1 MDLIRYSIER
11 PIAIFAAVALIMMF
25 GWLALISIPIQ
36 LSPSIAQPAIHIWTA
51 WPGAAPAEVEREI
64 INPQEE
70 ALRGLTGLESLISTS
85 QEGAGNVRLGFPVGH
100 DMEKALL
107 LVANRLD
114 RVTDYPEEARAPSFR
129 AEEPRGSYIA
139 WLYLR
144 TADGN
149 TRPIGDYGDFARDV
163 ILERLERVPGIRHI
177 AIGGGQRREIRIAFD
192 PARLVRYGFTIS
204 ELLDRLRSAQV
215 AVTAGDIT
223 EGKRRYVVRAE
234 WQLNTIENINR
245 IVLRSTTD
253 AAGGAVGRV
262 TVADVADVDFHYRQR
277 ESIVRMN
284 GRPAIDI
291 GIQNQ
296 TGTNVIETMRG
307 IRDALAELQSGPV
320 AREGLVLEQKYDET
334 GYIDSAIG
342 LVLQNIWL
350 GGTVAVVV
358 LLLFLRSARATAIVA
373 LAIPTSVVASFVA
386 MAASGGSINV
396 LSLAGIAFAVGMV
409 VDAAIIVLENIYRL
423 RQQGESARQAALH
436 GTRQVWGAI
445 LISSLTTV
453 LVFIPLLLMDLAVGK
468 LFRDI
473 AVAITV
479 AVSMSL
485 LVSVTVIPALASRML
500 TGDRPLTK
508 RNIFILDDL
517 ARAFVAGTI
526 QFTRTIVTSR
536 RRAIA
541 VAAAITGTAVA
552 ASWWLMPPLEYLP
565 EGDRNLIIGVAEPS
579 SGYNFEAAQFLGDQ
593 IEEKLLP
600 LLATKPAGA
609 PVTHDGPAA
618 DYIALNIQRDRIRV
632 MARSVEPD
640 RAGTLKFLIRD
651 AMLGIPDVSAYSYRP
666 SLFPNVDGGRTIL
679 LTVSGPE
686 FETIFNVVER
696 ARNHV
701 SEILPQSG
709 GTNTTTTPRLV
720 FGAPEIRVRPDAVRL
735 ADNGISARELGL
747 TIDAYNDGIRVDEIY
762 VDGRL
767 MNLTLAGQTVELPLT
782 QGIRDLPIITR
793 DGNIV
798 PVSLLATVGLTAGPT
813 AIRHEEGLRA
823 AVLRISPPPEIAL
836 ETALD
841 MLRDTVLDRLRAEGL
856 PEGIQLRLGGVADAL
871 TAAAAEIR
879 LDLVFAFVIVFL
891 VMAVLFESFIYPL
904 IIVLSVPVAVAG
916 GFIGFKI
923 LNLFSFQPMDMLT
936 LLGFVILV
944 GIVVNNA
951 ILLVHQTLHHI
962 RVDRMPPAEAVVEAT
977 GNRIRP
983 IFMSTLTSI
992 GGMLPLVLFS
1002 GAGSELYRGLGS
1014 VVVGGLSLS
1023 AVLTL
1028 AIVPPLLVVIV
1039 GTLERRGDR

>member
-11 PIAIFAAVALIMMF
+11 PIAIFAAVALIMLF
-25 GWLALISIPIQ
+25 GWLALLSIPIQ

-64 INPQEE
+64 VNPQEE

-144 TADGN
+144 TAEGN
-149 TRPIGDYGDFARDV
+149 ARPIGDYGDFARDV
-163 ILERLERVPGIRHI
+163 IRERLERVPGIRHI
-177 AIGGGQRREIRIAFD
+177 AIGGGRNREIRIAFD

-204 ELLDRLRSAQV
+204 ELLDRLRSARV
-215 AVTAGDIT
+215 AITAGDII

-245 IVLRSTTD
+245 IVLRSATD
-253 AAGGAVGRV
+253 AAGGGIGRV
-262 TVADVADVDFHYRQR
+262 TVADVADVAFHYRQK

-296 TGTNVIETMRG
+296 TDTNVIETMREVREA
-307 IRDALAELQSGPV
+307 IAELQSGPV
-320 AREGLVLEQKYDET
+320 AREGLVLEQKYGET
-334 GYIDSAIG
+334 GYIDSAID
-342 LVLQNIWL
+342 LVLRNIWL
-350 GGTVAVVV
+350 GGTVAVVI
-358 LLLFLRSARATAIVA
+358 LLLFLRSARATVIVA

-436 GTRQVWGAI
+436 GTHQVWGAI

-500 TGDRPLTK
+500 TGDSPPKK
-508 RNIFILDDL
+508 RNVFIIDDL

-526 QFTRTIVTSR
+526 RSTRIIVNSR

-541 VAAAITGTAVA
+541 VATAIT

-565 EGDRNLIIGVAEPS
+565 EGDRNLIIGVAAPS
-579 SGYNFEAAQFLGDQ
+579 SGYNFETAQLLGDR
-593 IEEKLLP
+593 IEKKLLP
-600 LLATKPAGA
+600 LLATKTARA
-609 PVTHDGPAA
+609 PLSHDAPAA
-618 DYIALNIQRDRIRV
+618 DYVALNIQRDRIRV

-640 RAGTLKFLIRD
+640 RAGNLKFLIRD
-651 AMLGIPDVSAYSYRP
+651 AMLGIPDVTAYSYRP
-666 SLFPNVDGGRTIL
+666 SLFPNVDGGRTIR
-679 LTVSGPE
+679 LTVSGTE
-686 FETIFNVVER
+686 FETIFNVIER

-720 FGAPEIRVRPDAVRL
+720 FGAPEIRVRPDAARL

-767 MNLTLAGQTVELPLT
+767 MNLTLAGQTAELPRT
-782 QGIRDLPIITR
+782 QGIGDLPIITR
-793 DGNIV
+793 NGSIV

-823 AVLRISPPPEIAL
+823 AVLRIGPPPEIAM

-841 MLRDTVLDRLRAEGL
+841 LLRGKVVDRLRADGL
-856 PEGIQLRLGGVADAL
+856 PDDIQLRLGGVADAL

-891 VMAVLFESFIYPL
+891 VMAVLFENFIYPL

-916 GFIGFKI
+916 GFVGFTI
-923 LNLFSFQPMDMLT
+923 LNLYSFQPMDMLT

-951 ILLVHQTLHHI
+951 ILLVHQTLHHV
-962 RVDRMPPAEAVVEAT
+962 RVDKMPPTEAVVEAT

-1028 AIVPPLLVVIV
+1028 AIVPPLLIVVV
-1039 GTLERRGDR
+1039 GTLERRGFR